1 MRTRVIVAAAL
12 LLTIAIVSAFVW
24 PRANVIAPQLVPTAR
39 VEQGRVDIMVRTT
52 GELRASRGMPV
63 FTPAMGGPLTIVAL
77 PASGS
82 PLKAGEVIV
91 EFDAADQQF
100 ALEQAEFDLQLAQQE
115 IVKAE
120 AASAAS
126 VADDEV
132 TLLQARYAVRRAEL
146 DASANELV
154 GAIVAKQNQMALEEA
169 GEHLT
174 AVQSEIASHGET
186 ATASRDV
193 LGEKRNKAQLAVT
206 VARRNIENL
215 RIVAP
220 FDGFVTLKQ
229 NTQAFG
235 GVIFSANSLPEYR
248 VGDAA
253 YPGNLI
259 AEIVD
264 TTAIEVAAKLPEN
277 DRANVSAGQAVEIS
291 VDGRPETTLH
301 GKVRTISSVAS
312 RQIFEAGT
320 RRFDI
325 AFDLAEPGARLNPG
339 VSAGLAITGQSY
351 EAALHVPRAAIFDV
365 NGRPSVYVKTNAGF
379 EAREIKVVARTDSVA
394 IVEGVDASAEVALVD
409 PKAGTAKGG
418 APAPPPTQRATR

>member
-1 MRTRVIVAAAL
+1 MRARLIVAAAF
-12 LLTIAIVSAFVW
+12 LLTIAIVSAFAW
-24 PRANVIAPQLVPTAR
+24 PRSDVSTARLVPTAR
-39 VEQGRVDIMVRTT
+39 VQQGRVDIMVRTT

-82 PLKAGEVIV
+82 PLKTGEVIV

-132 TLLQARYAVRRAEL
+132 TLLQARFAVRRAEL

-154 GAIVAKQNQMALEEA
+154 GAIVAKQNEIALEEA
-169 GEHLT
+169 RERLT
-174 AVQSEIASHGET
+174 AVQNEVKSHGET
-186 ATASRDV
+186 TSASLDV
-193 LGEKRNKAQLAVT
+193 LREKRNKAQLAVT

-264 TTAIEVAAKLPEN
+264 TSAIEVSAKLPEN
-277 DRANVSAGQAVEIS
+277 DRANVAAGQAVEIS
-291 VDGRPETTLH
+291 VDGRPDTTLH

-325 AFDLAEPGARLNPG
+325 AFDLTDPSARLNPG
-339 VSAGLAITGQSY
+339 VSVGLVITGQSY
-351 EAALHVPRAAIFDV
+351 ETALHVPRAAIFEV
-365 NGRPSVYVKTNAGF
+365 SGKPSVYVKTNAGF
-379 EAREIKVVARTDSVA
+379 EGREVKIVARTDSVA
-394 IVEGVDASAEVALVD
+394 IVEGIDAAAEVALVD
-409 PKAGTAKGG
+409 PKAGAMKG
-418 APAPPPTQRATR
+418 APAATPPTQRATR

>member
-1 MRTRVIVAAAL
+1 MKTRLVVAAAFL
-12 LLTIAIVSAFVW
+12 LSIAIVTAFAW
-24 PRANVIAPQLVPTAR
+24 PRSEVPSPRLVPTAR
-39 VEQGRVDIMVRTT
+39 VQQGRIDIMVHAI

-63 FTPAMGGPLTIVAL
+63 FTPAMGGPLTIVTL

-82 PLKAGEVIV
+82 PLKGGDVIV

-120 AASAAS
+120 AAAAAT

-132 TLLQARYAVRRAEL
+132 TLLQARYSVRRAEL

-154 GAIVAKQNQMALEEA
+154 GAIVAQQNQIALEEA
-169 GEHLT
+169 REHLT
-174 AVQSEIASHGET
+174 AVENEVKSHGET
-186 ATASRDV
+186 TAAAHDV
-193 LGEKRNKAQLAVT
+193 LREKRNKAQLAVT

-215 RIVAP
+215 RILAP

-264 TTAIEVAAKLPEN
+264 TTAIEVSAKLPEN
-277 DRANVSAGQAVEIS
+277 DRANVAAGQAVEIS
-291 VDGRPETTLH
+291 VDGRPDTTLH
-301 GKVRTISSVAS
+301 GTVRTISSVAS
-312 RQIFEAGT
+312 RQIFEAGS

-325 AFDLAEPGARLNPG
+325 AFDLAEPSARLNPG
-339 VSAGLAITGQSY
+339 VSARLAITGQSY
-351 EAALHVPRAAIFDV
+351 ETALHVPRAAIFELS
-365 NGRPSVYVKTNAGF
+365 GKPSVYIKTNAGF
-379 EAREIKVVARTDSVA
+379 AAREIKVVARTDSMA
-394 IVEGVDASAEVALVD
+394 IIEGIDATAEVALID
-409 PKAGTAKGG
+409 PKAGATKG
-418 APAPPPTQRATR
+418 APASAPPTQRATR